1 MRQRQGS
8 PLSAWMFG
16 ALLLLAGLL
25 GLDARLR
32 LNESSRRHQSRM
44 RESSAVLTATLAA
57 LQRTTNDWA
66 HWDDVYRFVQDKDPR
81 FVEANL
87 ATTSL
92 FDEGG
97 VMLLFKPGGKRLL
110 SYSQGGRDLSSHGP
124 LADCVRPSLS
134 GLVSL
139 ASTVHL
145 VCRGGDGALYLGVA
159 SPISD
164 SLERAP
170 IRGALVLM
178 EPMLKPRYGQAFNDP
193 MLWLMRRMRMTP
205 PVQGP
210 PPSGS
215 AAPIASAA
223 EAIEPLALARPL
235 HAANGQPV
243 VVLREP
249 WPPGLFRELLR
260 DLLLG
265 LGLLAALAG
274 VRAGV
279 LVERRSQRLLL
290 RRTEQSSNRRI
301 RRAGQELERLLDR
314 MGPGGTGPARAGAAL
329 GRLLETGLLPPGEPE
344 QFGGL
349 PIEAKLSWLA
359 DRFQQFL
366 ERARSLAL
374 LDPLTQL
381 PNRRFFIEQV
391 QLQLKGCELRGERF
405 AILFVDVDKFKKIN
419 DSYGHSI
426 GDAALVL
433 VAEMLQSQI
442 EERDFLGRYGGDEFA
457 ILRDLNS
464 ATVQD
469 DAAIKADLLAYANR
483 LLAPFEGTVDLEG
496 IPVEISISVGISLLD
511 SRCSD
516 FKTAMRRS
524 DIAMYR
530 AKQNPQDR
538 VAIFGPDDDATELDD
553 YRLYGDLM
561 QALRDSSFEILFQPI
576 VDRQGSIVALEA
588 LARWHHPML
597 GQVSPELF
605 LDLAERYRQTNT
617 IADALLSLTLRS
629 FQPLHRERPEIRLS
643 LNLSPSK
650 LVDPLLVE
658 TLDQLLASHEI
669 PADLITIEL
678 TERSVLHPNLL
689 VSANLAALRE
699 RGMAISLDD
708 FGTGFS
714 SLSLLNTLRPDEV
727 KIDKGF
733 VLAMD
738 QDPYA
743 LEIVTLV
750 AAMAPRMNLKVVAEG
765 VENGAML
772 ERLQHLEIAF
782 FQGFFFSLPLPVT
795 QLRRTA
801 LWSDFAPRR
810 AGYAAIGEDGFV
822 RFSLAPAMSQVSGTS
837 PAAGPIGPG
846 SDGGSDSGAP
856 QSSSGDHP
864 HNFSVQK
871 EVHRQIRNDP
881 DYDDWEYGTEP
892 LPQEAW
898 KLAESTPAD
907 PA

>member
-1 MRQRQGS
+1 MLGGV
-8 PLSAWMFG
+8 LVLG
-16 ALLLLAGLL
+16 GLL
-25 GLDARLR
+25 GLVASLR
-32 LNESSRRHQSRM
+32 LNESSRRHESRL

-66 HWDDVYRFVQDKDPR
+66 HWDDLYRFMQYENPR

-97 VMLLFKPGGKRLL
+97 VMLLFRPGGQRLL
-110 SYSQGGRDLSSHGP
+110 SYGQGGRDLSSHGP
-124 LADCVRPSLS
+124 LADCVRPYLS

-139 ASTVHL
+139 ASNLHL

-164 SLERAP
+164 SIGQAP
-170 IRGALVLM
+170 SRGALVLL
-178 EPMLKPRYGQAFNDP
+178 EPMVKANYGQAFNDP
-193 MLWLMRRMRMTP
+193 MLWLMRRMRMTQL
-205 PVQGP
+205 VQGP

-235 HAANGQPV
+235 HAASGNPV
-243 VVLREP
+243 VVLQEP
-249 WPPGLFRELLR
+249 WPPGLTSELLW

-290 RRTEQSSNRRI
+290 RRAEQGSNRRI
-301 RRAGQELERLLDR
+301 RRTGQELERLLDR
-314 MGPGGTGPARAGAAL
+314 MGPGGTGPARAEAAL
-329 GRLLETGLLPPGEPE
+329 GRLLESGVLPPGEPKP
-344 QFGGL
+344 FGGL
-349 PIEAKLSWLA
+349 PIEAKLTWLA
-359 DRFQQFL
+359 DGLQQFL

-391 QLQLKGCELRGERF
+391 QVQLAGCEQRGERF
-405 AILFVDVDKFKKIN
+405 AILFVDVDKFKEIN
-419 DSYGHSI
+419 DAYGHAL

-433 VAEMLQSQI
+433 VAETLQSLT
-442 EERDFLGRYGGDEFA
+442 EDRDFLGRYGGDEFA

-464 ATVQD
+464 AAIQD
-469 DAAIKADLLAYANR
+469 DAAIKADLLAYATR
-483 LLAPFEGTVDLEG
+483 LLAPFESKVDLEG
-496 IPVEISISVGISLLD
+496 IAVEISVSVGISLLD
-511 SRCSD
+511 SRSSD
-516 FKTAMRRS
+516 LKTAMRRS

-530 AKQNPQDR
+530 AKQNPGGR
-538 VAIFGPDDDATELDD
+538 VAIFDPDDDATDLDD

-561 QALRDSSFEILFQPI
+561 QALRDSSFEIVFQPI
-576 VDRQGSIVALEA
+576 VDRHGSVVAVEA
-588 LARWHHPML
+588 LARWCHPRL

-605 LDLAERYRQTNT
+605 LDLAERYRQTYS
-617 IADALLSLTLRS
+617 IAYALLALTLRN
-629 FQPLHRERPEIRLS
+629 FQSLHLEHPQIRLA

-650 LVDPLLVE
+650 LGDPLLVE
-658 TLDQLLASHEI
+658 KLDELLANHEI

-678 TERSVLHPNLL
+678 TERSVLHPNPL
-689 VSANLAALRE
+689 VSANLAKLRE
-699 RGMAISLDD
+699 KGMAISLDD

-733 VLAMD
+733 VMAMH

-743 LEIVTLV
+743 LEIVNLV

-765 VENGAML
+765 VENGAVL
-772 ERLQHLEIAF
+772 ERLQHLEIAY
-782 FQGFFFSLPLPVT
+782 FQGFHFSLPLPAA
-795 QLRRTA
+795 QLRRSA
-801 LWSDFAPRR
+801 LWSNSAPRPS
-810 AGYAAIGEDGFV
+810 GSAAIGEDGLD
-822 RFSLAPAMSQVSGTS
+822 RFPPSPSMSQVPGTS
-837 PAAGPIGPG
+837 PAAATHGHGT
-846 SDGGSDSGAP
+846 DGGADPAAP
-856 QSSSGDHP
+856 LPNPADHP
-864 HNFSVQK
+864 HNFEAQK
-871 EVHRQIRNDP
+871 EVHRQIRNDA

-898 KLAESTPAD
+898 SPKKSQPSH
-907 PA
+907 

>member
-1 MRQRQGS
+1 MLGVV
-8 PLSAWMFG
+8 
-16 ALLLLAGLL
+16 LLLAGLL

-32 LNESSRRHQSRM
+32 LNESSRRHESRL

-66 HWDDVYRFVQDKDPR
+66 HWDDLYRFVQDNDQR
-81 FVEANL
+81 FVETNL

-97 VMLLFKPGGKRLL
+97 VMLLFGPGGQRRL
-110 SYSQGGRDLSSHGP
+110 SYGQGGRDLASHGP
-124 LADCVRPSLS
+124 LADCVRPYLS

-139 ASTVHL
+139 GSNLHL
-145 VCRGGDGALYLGVA
+145 ICRDGDGALYLGVA

-164 SLERAP
+164 SLEQAP
-170 IRGALVLM
+170 IRGALVLL
-178 EPMLKPRYGQAFNDP
+178 EPMVKVNYGQSFNDP

-223 EAIEPLALARPL
+223 EGLEPLALARPL
-235 HAANGQPV
+235 HAANGNPV
-243 VVLREP
+243 VLLQEP

-260 DLLLG
+260 DLLIG
-265 LGLLAALAG
+265 LGLLAALAA
-274 VRAGV
+274 VRAAV

-290 RRTEQSSNRRI
+290 RRAEQASNQRI

-314 MGPGGTGPARAGAAL
+314 MGPGGAGSARAGAAL
-329 GRLLETGLLPPGEPE
+329 GRLLESGVLPPGEPK

-349 PIEAKLSWLA
+349 PIEAKLTWLA

-391 QLQLKGCELRGERF
+391 QLQLEGCELRDERF
-405 AILFVDVDKFKKIN
+405 AVLFVDVDKFKEVN
-419 DSYGHSI
+419 DSYGHEV

-433 VAEMLQSQI
+433 VAKTLQSLT
-442 EERDFLGRYGGDEFA
+442 EENDFLGRYGGDEFA
-457 ILRDLNS
+457 ILRALGEAANMDE
-464 ATVQD
+464 
-469 DAAIKADLLAYANR
+469 AAIKADLLAYATR
-483 LLAPFEGTVDLEG
+483 LLAPFEGKVDLEG
-496 IPVEISISVGISLLD
+496 IPVEISVSVGIALLD
-511 SRCSD
+511 SRSSD
-516 FKTAMRRS
+516 LKTAMRRS

-530 AKQNPQDR
+530 AKQNHRGR
-538 VAIFGPDDDATELDD
+538 VAIFDFDDDATDLDD

-561 QALRDSSFEILFQPI
+561 EALRDSSFEIVFQPI
-576 VDRQGSIVALEA
+576 VDRHASIFTLEA
-588 LARWHHPML
+588 LARWRHPRL
-597 GQVSPELF
+597 GLVSPEIF
-605 LDLAERYRQTNT
+605 LDLAERYRQINA
-617 IADALLSLTLRS
+617 ISDSLLALTLSS
-629 FQPLHRERPEIRLS
+629 FQPLHRERPEIRLA

-650 LVDPLLVE
+650 LGDPLLVE
-658 TLDQLLASHEI
+658 KLDQLLASHEI

-678 TERSVLHPNLL
+678 TERSVLHPNPV
-689 VSANLAALRE
+689 VSANLAKLRAK
-699 RGMAISLDD
+699 GMAISLDD

-733 VLAMD
+733 VMAMH

-765 VENGAML
+765 VENGAVL
-772 ERLQHLEIAF
+772 DRLQHMEIAY
-782 FQGFFFSLPLPVT
+782 FQGYHFSLPLPAA
-795 QLRRTA
+795 QLRLSA
-801 LWSDFAPRR
+801 LWSNSALPCS
-810 AGYAAIGEDGFV
+810 GSAAIGEDGSA
-822 RFSLAPAMSQVSGTS
+822 RF
-837 PAAGPIGPG
+837 
-846 SDGGSDSGAP
+846 P
-856 QSSSGDHP
+856 QA
-864 HNFSVQK
+864 
-871 EVHRQIRNDP
+871 
-881 DYDDWEYGTEP
+881 
-892 LPQEAW
+892 LP
-898 KLAESTPAD
+898 
-907 PA
+907 